1 MGKVIRFH
9 ARASTGSAD
18 DGSSFRAAISAKT
31 SSVISDFPRSAA
43 KATTA
48 AQCGAGMPLVCQ
60 PLTVE
65 ADCPRAG
72 ATSPVPPRVAMTDF
86 QVNMPA
92 NIVRTLRT
100 SQAFATRETTIPV
113 DCGSLS
119 PMIDPPEIIGPRLKA
134 LRLALE
140 CPTQTVFA
148 KKLGIEKNTYNPFE
162 KGTRELTFETACLI
176 RKRFK
181 IPLDYLFWG
190 DMEDQLPAAVSRRL
204 SRAA

>member
-1 MGKVIRFH
+1 
-9 ARASTGSAD
+9 
-18 DGSSFRAAISAKT
+18 
-31 SSVISDFPRSAA
+31 
-43 KATTA
+43 
-48 AQCGAGMPLVCQ
+48 
-60 PLTVE
+60 
-65 ADCPRAG
+65 
-72 ATSPVPPRVAMTDF
+72 
-86 QVNMPA
+86 
-92 NIVRTLRT
+92 
-100 SQAFATRETTIPV
+100 
-113 DCGSLS
+113 
-119 PMIDPPEIIGPRLKA
+119 MIDPPEIIGPRLKA